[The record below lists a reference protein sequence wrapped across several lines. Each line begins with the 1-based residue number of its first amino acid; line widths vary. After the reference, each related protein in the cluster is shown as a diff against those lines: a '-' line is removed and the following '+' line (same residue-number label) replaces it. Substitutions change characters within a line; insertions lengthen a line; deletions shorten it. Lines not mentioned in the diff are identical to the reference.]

1 MSEHT
6 TETMTRQY
14 LTFKLGEE
22 LFALDVIQVRE
33 VLDVTAITKVP
44 RSADFMRGVINV
56 RGNVVPVADL
66 RLKFGMPPTE
76 TTLDTRIVV
85 MEIVIDGDTT
95 ILGALA
101 DSVHDVMDMTRDR
114 IEPPPRIGAKW
125 NSRFIKGIGK
135 YDDQFIII
143 LDIDEVFS
151 TEEVKFLTDTEAEK
165 PSDTLAA
172 CL

>member
-1 MSEHT
+1 MSEPAIKQT
-6 TETMTRQY
+6 AQY

-22 LFALDVIQVRE
+22 MFALDVIQVRE

-85 MEIVIDGDTT
+85 MEITIDGDTT
-95 ILGALA
+95 VLGALA
-101 DSVHDVMDMTRDR
+101 DSVHNVMDMTEDR
-114 IEPPPRIGAKW
+114 IEPAPKIGARW
-125 NSRFIKGIGK
+125 NTQFIKGIGK

-143 LDIDEVFS
+143 LDIDKVFS
-151 TEEVKFLTDTEAEK
+151 VEEVESMTETQVMESADTTTA
-165 PSDTLAA
+165 
-172 CL
+172 